1 MSKREDLEVAMIN
14 LIAYQ
19 MEILNEIMCQVEC
32 YKVTDDEHIKDQAIQ
47 RIEVLLGE
55 AIYDC

>member
-1 MSKREDLEVAMIN
+1 MAMID

-19 MEILNEIMCQVEC
+19 MEILNEIMCQIEC
-32 YKVTDDEHIKDQAIQ
+32 YKVTDDEHIKDQAIK
-47 RIEVLLGE
+47 RIEILLGE